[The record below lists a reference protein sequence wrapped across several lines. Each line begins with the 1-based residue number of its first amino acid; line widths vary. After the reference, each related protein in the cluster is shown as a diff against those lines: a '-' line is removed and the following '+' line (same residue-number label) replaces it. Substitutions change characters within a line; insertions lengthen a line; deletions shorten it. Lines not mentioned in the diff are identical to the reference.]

1 MKATG
6 TEPPLF
12 DLLPCDSKSNS
23 GGRKRVPGF
32 QSEHAELMPSGFL
45 LFPHRLNMKG
55 KRKKMELKVTSGGQF
70 GNNDFKIKNFTPK
83 HATFAIRRTECSLG
97 PYLFI
102 HSCKFVLQLLAPR
115 FIPRCLLQ
123 FYLQHK
129 KIKPRQEFQRR
140 LAKC

>member
-1 MKATG
+1 MSQKAILGVIQTS
-6 TEPPLF
+6 PLLRSVGHR
-12 DLLPCDSKSNS
+12 DCKKGMNS
-23 GGRKRVPGF
+23 VEMTIVKFTKIGGWEER
-32 QSEHAELMPSGFL
+32 
-45 LFPHRLNMKG
+45 G
-55 KRKKMELKVTSGGQF
+55 KRKKMELKITSGGQF

-83 HATFAIRRTECSLG
+83 HATFAIRRTECTLG